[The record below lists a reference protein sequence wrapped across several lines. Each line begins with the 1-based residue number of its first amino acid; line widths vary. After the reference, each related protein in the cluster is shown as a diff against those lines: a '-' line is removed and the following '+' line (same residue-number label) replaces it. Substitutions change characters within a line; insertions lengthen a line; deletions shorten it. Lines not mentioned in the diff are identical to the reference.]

1 MTSGIVASIVHR
13 RAFAAFLTGV
23 LISVLS
29 ALPARAAAEA
39 PSREI
44 VAQVLK
50 GAWDK
55 PASSM
60 NAKSTL
66 TLNSVKFGK
75 PYKATKQEVQVE
87 GIPDGASVTPAIVD
101 FTVRTYYT
109 RETQAVHRVREA
121 RVYKDKMDDWA
132 VMTGA
137 VKGQDSTTKEDA
149 EK

>member
-1 MTSGIVASIVHR
+1 MSSSIVYHR
-13 RAFAAFLTGV
+13 ARATLLTAV
-23 LISVLS
+23 LITVLS
-29 ALPARAAAEA
+29 APTARAAADA

-44 VAQVLK
+44 VEQVLK
-50 GAWDK
+50 STWDK

-87 GIPDGASVTPAIVD
+87 GFPEGATVTPAIVD
-101 FTVRTYYT
+101 FTVRTYYA

-137 VKGQDSTTKEDA
+137 VKGQDSTTKDDA
-149 EK
+149 QK